1 MRYNTYSESGSW
13 EIVIHP
19 TVSKWLDSLARSE
32 YQKVVIALKVLQE
45 QGPFLG
51 RPFVDQVKNSR
62 FKNMKELRPRGKN
75 LRLLFAFD
83 PNRKAII
90 LVAGDKTNNWI
101 KWYEQNIPIA
111 DQRFSEHL
119 KNNNKRS

>member
-1 MRYNTYSESGSW
+1 MRFNTYSESGSW

-19 TVSKWLDSLARSE
+19 IVRQWLDSLRRSDYE
-32 YQKVVIALKVLQE
+32 KVFTALEALEE
-45 QGPFLG
+45 QGPNLG
-51 RPFVDQVKNSR
+51 RPFADQVKNSR

-119 KNNNKRS
+119 KNYK

>member
-1 MRYNTYSESGSW
+1 MRYSTYSESGSW

-19 TVSKWLDSLARSE
+19 IVRQWLDSLRRSD
-32 YQKVVIALKVLQE
+32 YKKVFTALEALEE
-45 QGPFLG
+45 QGPNLG
-51 RPFVDQVKNSR
+51 RPFADQVKNSR

-119 KNNNKRS
+119 KN

>member
-1 MRYNTYSESGSW
+1 MRYNTYSERGSW

-19 TVSKWLDSLARSE
+19 IVRQWLDSLRRSD
-32 YQKVVIALKVLQE
+32 YKKVFTALEALEE
-45 QGPFLG
+45 QGPNLG
-51 RPFVDQVKNSR
+51 RPFADQVKNSR
-62 FKNMKELRPRGKN
+62 FKNMKELRPRGNK

-101 KWYEQNIPIA
+101 RWYEQNIPIA

-119 KNNNKRS
+119 KNYK

>member
-119 KNNNKRS
+119 KNNN

>member
-119 KNNNKRS
+119 KNYK

>member
-19 TVSKWLDSLARSE
+19 IVSQWLDSLAPSE
-32 YQKVVIALKVLQE
+32 YQKVVTALKVLRE
-45 QGPFLG
+45 QGPYLG
-51 RPFVDQVKNSR
+51 RPFADQVKNSR
-62 FKNMKELRPRGKN
+62 IKNMKELRPRGKN

-119 KNNNKRS
+119 RNNK

>member
-1 MRYNTYSESGSW
+1 MNSNAYNGQVRWIIE
-13 EIVIHP
+13 IHP
-19 TVSKWLDSLARSE
+19 IVRQWLDSLRRSE
-32 YQKVVIALKVLQE
+32 YEKVFTALEALEE
-45 QGPFLG
+45 QGPNLG
-51 RPFVDQVKNSR
+51 RPFADQVKNSR

-83 PNRKAII
+83 QNRKAII
-90 LVAGDKTNNWI
+90 LVAGDKNNNWI

-119 KNNNKRS
+119 KNYK

>member
-19 TVSKWLDSLARSE
+19 IVRQWLDSLARSE

-51 RPFVDQVKNSR
+51 RPFADQVKNSR

-119 KNNNKRS
+119 KNYK

>member
-1 MRYNTYSESGSW
+1 MRYNTYSERGSW

-19 TVSKWLDSLARSE
+19 IVRQWLDSLRRSD
-32 YQKVVIALKVLQE
+32 YKKVFTALEALEE
-45 QGPFLG
+45 QGPNLG
-51 RPFVDQVKNSR
+51 RPFADQVKNSR
-62 FKNMKELRPRGKN
+62 FKNMKELRPRGKK

-101 KWYEQNIPIA
+101 RWYEQNIPIA

-119 KNNNKRS
+119 KNYK

>member
-1 MRYNTYSESGSW
+1 MCYNAYSEIGSW

-19 TVSKWLDSLARSE
+19 TVSQWLDSLARSE
-32 YQKVVIALKVLQE
+32 YQKVAIALKVLRE
-45 QGPFLG
+45 QGPYLG
-51 RPFVDQVKNSR
+51 RPFADQVKNSR

-83 PNRKAII
+83 QNRKAII
-90 LVAGDKTNNWI
+90 LVAGDKNNNWI

-119 KNNNKRS
+119 RNNK

>member
-19 TVSKWLDSLARSE
+19 IVRQWLDSLRRSE
-32 YQKVVIALKVLQE
+32 YEKVFTALEALEE
-45 QGPFLG
+45 QGPNLG
-51 RPFVDQVKNSR
+51 RPFADQVKNSR
-62 FKNMKELRPRGKN
+62 YKNMKELRPRGKN

-111 DQRFSEHL
+111 DQRISEHL
-119 KNNNKRS
+119 KNYK

>member
-1 MRYNTYSESGSW
+1 MRYNTYSERGSW

-19 TVSKWLDSLARSE
+19 IVRQWLDSLRRSD
-32 YQKVVIALKVLQE
+32 YKKVFTALEALEE
-45 QGPFLG
+45 QGPNLG
-51 RPFVDQVKNSR
+51 RPFADQVKNSR

-101 KWYEQNIPIA
+101 RWYEQNIPIA

-119 KNNNKRS
+119 KNYN

>member
-19 TVSKWLDSLARSE
+19 TVRQWLDSLARSE

-51 RPFVDQVKNSR
+51 RPFADQVKNSR

-119 KNNNKRS
+119 KKQ

>member
-62 FKNMKELRPRGKN
+62 FNNMKELRPRGKN

>member
-1 MRYNTYSESGSW
+1 MRFNTYSESGSW

-19 TVSKWLDSLARSE
+19 IVRQWLDSLRRSD
-32 YQKVVIALKVLQE
+32 YKKVFTALEALEE
-45 QGPFLG
+45 QGPNLG
-51 RPFVDQVKNSR
+51 RPFADQVKNSR

-83 PNRKAII
+83 QNRKAII

-101 KWYEQNIPIA
+101 KWYEQNISIA

-119 KNNNKRS
+119 KNYK

>member
-51 RPFVDQVKNSR
+51 RPYADQVKNSR

>member
-19 TVSKWLDSLARSE
+19 IVRQWLDSLRRSDYE
-32 YQKVVIALKVLQE
+32 KVFTALEALEE
-45 QGPFLG
+45 QGPNLG
-51 RPFVDQVKNSR
+51 RPFADQVKNSR

-119 KNNNKRS
+119 KNYK

>member
-51 RPFVDQVKNSR
+51 RPFADQVKNSR

-119 KNNNKRS
+119 KNNN

>member
-1 MRYNTYSESGSW
+1 MRYNTYSERGSW

-19 TVSKWLDSLARSE
+19 IVRQWLDSLRRSE
-32 YQKVVIALKVLQE
+32 YEKVFTALEALEE
-45 QGPFLG
+45 QGPNLG
-51 RPFVDQVKNSR
+51 RPFADQVKNSR

-75 LRLLFAFD
+75 LRLLFALD

-90 LVAGDKTNNWI
+90 LAAGDKTNNWI
-101 KWYEQNIPIA
+101 RWYEQNIPIA

-119 KNNNKRS
+119 KNYK

>member
-1 MRYNTYSESGSW
+1 MRFNTYSESGSW

-19 TVSKWLDSLARSE
+19 IVRQWLDSLTRSE
-32 YQKVVIALKVLQE
+32 YQKVVTALKVLRE
-45 QGPFLG
+45 QGPYLG
-51 RPFVDQVKNSR
+51 RPFADQVKNSR
-62 FKNMKELRPRGKN
+62 FNNMKELRPRGKN

-119 KNNNKRS
+119 NNYK

>member
-1 MRYNTYSESGSW
+1 MRYNTYSERGSW

-19 TVSKWLDSLARSE
+19 IVRQWLDSLRRSE
-32 YQKVVIALKVLQE
+32 YEKVFTALEALEE
-45 QGPFLG
+45 QGPNLG
-51 RPFVDQVKNSR
+51 RPFADQVKNSR

-101 KWYEQNIPIA
+101 RWYEQNIPIA

-119 KNNNKRS
+119 KNYK

>member
-1 MRYNTYSESGSW
+1 MRYNTYSERGSW

-19 TVSKWLDSLARSE
+19 IVRQWLDSLRRSD
-32 YQKVVIALKVLQE
+32 YKKVFTALEALEE
-45 QGPFLG
+45 QGPNLG
-51 RPFVDQVKNSR
+51 RPFADQVKNSR

-101 KWYEQNIPIA
+101 RWYEQNIPIA

-119 KNNNKRS
+119 KNYE

>member
-1 MRYNTYSESGSW
+1 MRYNAYSESGSW

-19 TVSKWLDSLARSE
+19 IVGQWLDGLNRSE
-32 YQKVVIALKVLQE
+32 YQKVVVALKVLQE
-45 QGPFLG
+45 QGPNLG

-83 PNRKAII
+83 PDRRAII

-101 KWYEQNIPIA
+101 KRYEENIPIA

-119 KNNNKRS
+119 KSNN

>member
-1 MRYNTYSESGSW
+1 MRYNTYSERGSW

-19 TVSKWLDSLARSE
+19 IVRQWLDSLRRSE
-32 YQKVVIALKVLQE
+32 YEKVFTALEALEE
-45 QGPFLG
+45 QGPNLG
-51 RPFVDQVKNSR
+51 RPFADQVKNSR

-90 LVAGDKTNNWI
+90 LEAGDKTNNWI
-101 KWYEQNIPIA
+101 RWYEQNIPIA

-119 KNNNKRS
+119 KNYK

>member
-19 TVSKWLDSLARSE
+19 IVRQWLDSLRRSDYE
-32 YQKVVIALKVLQE
+32 KVFTALEALEE
-45 QGPFLG
+45 QGPNLG
-51 RPFVDQVKNSR
+51 RPFADQVKNSR
-62 FKNMKELRPRGKN
+62 YKNMKELRPRGKN

-119 KNNNKRS
+119 ENNK

>member
-19 TVSKWLDSLARSE
+19 IVRQWLDSLRRSDYE
-32 YQKVVIALKVLQE
+32 KVFTALEALEE
-45 QGPFLG
+45 QGPNLG
-51 RPFVDQVKNSR
+51 RPFADEVKNSR
-62 FKNMKELRPRGKN
+62 YKNMKELRPRGKN

-119 KNNNKRS
+119 ENNK

>member
-19 TVSKWLDSLARSE
+19 IVRQWLDSLRRSD
-32 YQKVVIALKVLQE
+32 YKKVFTALEALEE
-45 QGPFLG
+45 QGPNLG
-51 RPFVDQVKNSR
+51 RPFADEVKNSR
-62 FKNMKELRPRGKN
+62 YKNMKELRPRGKN

-119 KNNNKRS
+119 ENNK

>member
-1 MRYNTYSESGSW
+1 MRYNTYSERGSW

-19 TVSKWLDSLARSE
+19 IVRQWLDSLRRSE
-32 YQKVVIALKVLQE
+32 YEKVFTALEALEE
-45 QGPFLG
+45 QGPNLG
-51 RPFVDQVKNSR
+51 RPFADQVKNSR

-83 PNRKAII
+83 TNRKAII

-101 KWYEQNIPIA
+101 RWYEQNIPIA

-119 KNNNKRS
+119 KNYK

>member
-1 MRYNTYSESGSW
+1 MRYNTYSERGSW

-19 TVSKWLDSLARSE
+19 IVRQWLDSLRRSE
-32 YQKVVIALKVLQE
+32 YEKVFTALEALEE
-45 QGPFLG
+45 QGPNLG
-51 RPFVDQVKNSR
+51 RPFADQVKNSR

-101 KWYEQNIPIA
+101 RWYEQNIPIA

-119 KNNNKRS
+119 KNYE

>member
-1 MRYNTYSESGSW
+1 MRFNTYSESGSW

-19 TVSKWLDSLARSE
+19 IVRQWLDSLRRSDYE
-32 YQKVVIALKVLQE
+32 KVFTALEALEE
-45 QGPFLG
+45 QGPNLG
-51 RPFVDQVKNSR
+51 RPFADQVKSSR

-119 KNNNKRS
+119 KNYK

>member
-1 MRYNTYSESGSW
+1 MNSNAYNGQVRWIIE
-13 EIVIHP
+13 IHP
-19 TVSKWLDSLARSE
+19 IVRQWLDSLRRSE
-32 YQKVVIALKVLQE
+32 YEKVFTALEALEE
-45 QGPFLG
+45 QGPNLG
-51 RPFVDQVKNSR
+51 RPFADQVKNSR

-83 PNRKAII
+83 TNRKAII

-119 KNNNKRS
+119 KNYK

>member
-1 MRYNTYSESGSW
+1 MRYNTYSERGSW

-19 TVSKWLDSLARSE
+19 IVRQWLDSLRRSD
-32 YQKVVIALKVLQE
+32 YKKVFTALEALEE
-45 QGPFLG
+45 QGPNLG
-51 RPFVDQVKNSR
+51 RPFADQVKNSR

-83 PNRKAII
+83 TNRKAII

-101 KWYEQNIPIA
+101 KWYEENIPIA

-119 KNNNKRS
+119 KNYK

>member
-1 MRYNTYSESGSW
+1 MSLNAYNGEGRW
-13 EIVIHP
+13 IIEIHP
-19 TVSKWLDSLARSE
+19 IVRQWLDSLARSE

-51 RPFVDQVKNSR
+51 RPFADQVQHSR

-119 KNNNKRS
+119 KKQ

>member
-1 MRYNTYSESGSW
+1 MRYNTYSERGSW

-19 TVSKWLDSLARSE
+19 IVRQWLDSLRRSD
-32 YQKVVIALKVLQE
+32 YKKVFTALEALEE
-45 QGPFLG
+45 QGPNLG
-51 RPFVDQVKNSR
+51 RPFADQVKNSR

-90 LVAGDKTNNWI
+90 LEAGDKTNNWI
-101 KWYEQNIPIA
+101 RWYEQNIPIA

-119 KNNNKRS
+119 KNYK

>member
-1 MRYNTYSESGSW
+1 MNSNAYNEQVRW
-13 EIVIHP
+13 IIEIHP
-19 TVSKWLDSLARSE
+19 IVRQWLDSLRRSE
-32 YQKVVIALKVLQE
+32 YEKVFTALEALEE
-45 QGPFLG
+45 QGPNLG
-51 RPFVDQVKNSR
+51 RPFADQVKNSR

-119 KNNNKRS
+119 RNNK

>member
-19 TVSKWLDSLARSE
+19 IVSQWLDSLAPSE
-32 YQKVVIALKVLQE
+32 YQKVVTALKVLRE
-45 QGPFLG
+45 QGPYLG
-51 RPFVDQVKNSR
+51 RPFADQVKNSR

-119 KNNNKRS
+119 RNNN

>member
-1 MRYNTYSESGSW
+1 MRYNTYSERGSW
-13 EIVIHP
+13 EIEIHP
-19 TVSKWLDSLARSE
+19 IVRQWLDSLRRSE
-32 YQKVVIALKVLQE
+32 YEKVFTALEALEE
-45 QGPFLG
+45 QGPNLG
-51 RPFVDQVKNSR
+51 RPFADQVKNSR

-101 KWYEQNIPIA
+101 RWYEQNIPIA

-119 KNNNKRS
+119 KNYE

>member
-1 MRYNTYSESGSW
+1 MRYSAYSESGSW

-19 TVSKWLDSLARSE
+19 IVRQWLNGLSRSE
-32 YQKVVIALKVLQE
+32 YQKVVIALKVLKE

-83 PNRKAII
+83 QNRKAII

-119 KNNNKRS
+119 RNNK

>member
-19 TVSKWLDSLARSE
+19 IVRQWLDSLRRSE
-32 YQKVVIALKVLQE
+32 YEKVFTALEALEE
-45 QGPFLG
+45 QGPNLG
-51 RPFVDQVKNSR
+51 RPFADQVKNSR

-119 KNNNKRS
+119 KNYK